1 MPEAPTTNERSNQ
14 YFNRNECR
22 SFNIQV
28 GTAMTRLSGRDA
40 LAPGAAAAQGQECS
54 EVFISNKTGQAVT
67 LFDRADAWGDAEAIA
82 PSRGFLLA
90 DNDTITLRGLTNVN
104 QVSAKTAASS
114 GTLYYRT
121 QFFSSNPIR

>member
-22 SFNIQV
+22 SFNVIV
-28 GTAMTRLSGRDA
+28 GTAMVRLSGRDSA
-40 LAPGAAAAQGQECS
+40 APFLGQECS

-67 LFDRADAWGDAEAIA
+67 LFDRSDAWGDAEAINV
-82 PSRGFLLA
+82 SRGFLLD

-104 QVSAKTAASS
+104 QVSAKTASGA